1 MKEQLKI
8 LSDWLQNS
16 EADIDPYH
24 DGALESAIKNAK
36 AEVKQEIGSYL
47 EEILEMNDPQI
58 EREILNIESNQI
70 KKDLPF

>member
-8 LSDWLQNS
+8 LSDWLKNS
-16 EADIDPYH
+16 EANIDPYC
-24 DGALESAIKNAK
+24 DGTLESAIKNAK